1 MAGIAKLT
9 GQYLAT
15 MPTIQPYG
23 AGVPAPA
30 PGGLFGRLPSPGG
43 HRVIGPGAVVT
54 PGTGTPGGH
63 RVIGPGAVINGPVSG
78 PQPPTQSTNAGPIE
92 ADAGTGALLPSPT
105 NVQAYASAANALTAN
120 EQGVI
125 ASLMQSG
132 ASGGQNQPLGPQLD
146 YAPVPSTTTT
156 SSGGSKALF
165 IIGILVVGAIA
176 AYVYYRKHHHAAA
189 A

>member
-15 MPTIQPYG
+15 TPTIQPYG

-54 PGTGTPGGH
+54 PGTGTVLAP
-63 RVIGPGAVINGPVSG
+63 VESQTPINGPVSG

>member
-15 MPTIQPYG
+15 TPTIQPYG

-43 HRVIGPGAVVT
+43 HRVIGPGAVV
-54 PGTGTPGGH
+54 
-63 RVIGPGAVINGPVSG
+63 NGPVSG